1 MNHLIR
7 AETRRLLRHPLA
19 LTLAAL
25 FVFGS
30 LYCAWVSQNMASH
43 NIRQVQANLDFLPE
57 SCESA
62 QNTPD
67 QKARCRADLPFEAT
81 GLERIQDRFTA
92 EGVRAAQAQ
101 HPVGALLWTVRLLTS
116 VPGLAVLV
124 MLAAFSVAG
133 EWSRGS
139 IVPLLL
145 YESRL
150 SRLLAAKAVAIWLWS
165 LTLLAVSGAVTAAFG
180 LLYGR
185 GAHPL
190 PSPGALGTVLADT
203 GLGILSGAAVLA
215 GGAAVAVALGALL
228 RHPMRTFLAG
238 MLLLV
243 LVVRTSAVPGLG
255 AWLPGGALADLVGFG
270 AVDGVWDHFWV
281 STDPSTVPVLLR
293 VLPTL
298 ALIGLLWLGLDRLDR
313 NRDRA

>member
-1 MNHLIR
+1 MNRLVR

-30 LYCAWVSQNMASH
+30 LYCAWVSQNMASY
-43 NIRQVQANLDFLPE
+43 NITQVQANLDFLPR
-57 SCESA
+57 SCESPR
-62 QNTPD
+62 NTPE
-67 QKARCRADLPFEAT
+67 QKAGCLAEVPMQAV

-92 EGVRAAQAQ
+92 EGVRAAHAQ
-101 HPVGALLWTVRLLTS
+101 HPVGSLLWTVRLLTS
-116 VPGLAVLV
+116 VPGLALLV

-150 SRLLAAKAVAIWLWS
+150 SRLLAAKALAVWVWS
-165 LTLLAVSGAVTAAFG
+165 LALLCVSAAVTAAFG
-180 LLYGR
+180 LSYGR
-185 GAHPL
+185 NAYPL

-203 GLGILSGAAVLA
+203 ALGVLA
-215 GGAAVAVALGALL
+215 AAAAVAVALGALL
-228 RHPMRTFLAG
+228 RRPMRTFLAG

-243 LVVRTSAVPGLG
+243 LVVRTSAAPGLG

-270 AVDGVWDHFWV
+270 AVDDVWDHFWI
-281 STDPSTVPVLLR
+281 STDPSTAPVLLR

-298 ALIGLLWLGLDRLDR
+298 ALIGLLWLGLDRLNR
-313 NRDRA
+313 TRDRA

>member
-1 MNHLIR
+1 MNRLVR

-30 LYCAWVSQNMASH
+30 LYCAWVSQNMASY
-43 NIRQVQANLDFLPE
+43 NITQVQANLDYLPR
-57 SCESA
+57 SCDSPR
-62 QNTPD
+62 NTPE
-67 QKARCRADLPFEAT
+67 QKAGCLAEVPLQAA
-81 GLERIQDRFTA
+81 GLEGIQDRFTA
-92 EGVRAAQAQ
+92 EGVRAAYAQ
-101 HPVGALLWTVRLLTS
+101 HPVGSLLWTIRLLTS
-116 VPGLAVLV
+116 VPGLALLV

-150 SRLLAAKAVAIWLWS
+150 SRLLAAKALAVWVWS
-165 LTLLAVSGAVTAAFG
+165 LVLLCASAAVTTAFG
-180 LLYGR
+180 LSYGR
-185 GAHPL
+185 SAYPL
-190 PSPGALGTVLADT
+190 PSPGALGSVLADT
-203 GLGILSGAAVLA
+203 TLRVLAGAAVLA
-215 GGAAVAVALGALL
+215 GASAAVVALAALL
-228 RHPMRTFLAG
+228 RQPMRSFLAG

-243 LVVRTSAVPGLG
+243 LVVRTSAAPGLG

-270 AVDGVWDHFWV
+270 AVDGVWDHFWI
-281 STDPSTVPVLLR
+281 STDPSTAPLLFR

-298 ALIGLLWLGLDRLDR
+298 ALVGLLWLGLDRLNR
-313 NRDRA
+313 IRDRA

>member
-1 MNHLIR
+1 MNRLVR

-19 LTLAAL
+19 LALAAL

-30 LYCAWVSQNMASH
+30 LYCAWVSERMAAH
-43 NIRQVQANLDFLPE
+43 NITQVQDNLDFLPS
-57 SCESA
+57 SCESR
-62 QNTPD
+62 QNTPE
-67 QKARCRADLPFEAT
+67 QKARCLADVHLQAA

-116 VPGLAVLV
+116 IPGLALLV

-150 SRLLAAKAVAIWLWS
+150 GRLLAAKTVAIWLWS
-165 LTLLAVSGAVTAAFG
+165 LVLLCVSGAVTAAFG
-180 LLYGR
+180 MLYGR
-185 GAHPL
+185 DAYPL
-190 PSPGALGTVLADT
+190 PSPGSLGSVLADT
-203 GLGILSGAAVLA
+203 GLGVVAGAAVLA
-215 GGAAVAVALGALL
+215 GAAAVAVALAALL
-228 RHPMRTFLAG
+228 RQPMRAFLAG
-238 MLLLV
+238 MLVLV
-243 LVVRTSAVPGLG
+243 LVVRTSAAPGLG

-270 AVDGVWDHFWV
+270 AVDGVWDHFWI
-281 STDPSTVPVLLR
+281 STAPSTAPVLLR

-298 ALIGLLWLGLDRLDR
+298 ALIGLLWVWLDRHNR
-313 NRDRA
+313 TRDRA

>member
-1 MNHLIR
+1 MNRLVR

-30 LYCAWVSQNMASH
+30 LYCAWVSQSMASY
-43 NIRQVQANLDFLPE
+43 NLKQVQANLDFLPK
-57 SCESA
+57 SCESPM
-62 QNTPD
+62 NGPE
-67 QKARCRADLPFEAT
+67 QKAKCLADVPLQAVA
-81 GLERIQDRFTA
+81 LERIQDRFTA
-92 EGVRAAQAQ
+92 EGVRAAHGQ
-101 HPVGALLWTVRLLTS
+101 HPVGSLLWTVGLLTS
-116 VPGLAVLV
+116 VPGLALLV
-124 MLAAFSVAG
+124 MVAAFSVAG

-150 SRLLAAKAVAIWLWS
+150 GRLLAAKAVAVWVWS
-165 LTLLAVSGAVTAAFG
+165 LTLLCVSAAVTAAFG
-180 LLYGR
+180 VFYGR
-185 GAHPL
+185 DAHPL
-190 PSPGALGTVLADT
+190 PSPGALGSVLADT
-203 GLGILSGAAVLA
+203 ALGVPAGAAVLA
-215 GGAAVAVALGALL
+215 GAAAVAVALAALL
-228 RHPMRTFLAG
+228 RQPLRTFLAG

-243 LVVRTSAVPGLG
+243 LVVRTSAAPGLG

-270 AVDGVWDHFWV
+270 AVDGVWDHFWI

-298 ALIGLLWLGLDRLDR
+298 ALIGLLWLGLNRLNR
-313 NRDRA
+313 TRDRA